1 MIIASFISCLFI
13 FLTIGLYS
21 LRKKENTAEDYL
33 LASRSLK
40 PWLCGLSAVATTNS
54 GFMFTAWI
62 GMTYAMGISSIW
74 FLLGLS
80 SGITFGLF
88 FTSKHIRVKSAE
100 NKTYSYGGLISL
112 WQGKE
117 MPILRHILGWG
128 ILIFLSTYAAAQL
141 TASSKAMYVL
151 FDWDLNTGAIIGA
164 VVIFL
169 YCYSGGFRASVWTD
183 VAQSIVMIVA
193 MFILL
198 FVAITEIGG
207 FGALYN
213 KLAAIDPSLVSIL
226 PDLQFSPWLY
236 IFGWFLGGFGITG
249 QPHVMTRFM
258 ALDSAENT
266 NKSLYWYLTWYY
278 AFFLTSWGVGLA
290 AKVLLPEVGNFDAEL
305 ALPMIANDLLPQ
317 FLVGIILAGLFAA
330 SISTADSLVLAASA
344 ALSRDILKQPSP
356 SMLITKGSTVLITIA
371 VLAISLWGNK
381 SVFILVTLAWSAL
394 ATAIT
399 PLLFLMIWKQK
410 VNEWLAISMVI
421 CGAFTVFAW
430 HFAEID
436 PFIWPSFPGIAVVL
450 IIYISYRLLRS
461 KNEI

>member
-1 MIIASFISCLFI
+1 MIIVSFLTCLFI
-13 FLTIGLYS
+13 FLIIGLYS
-21 LRKKENTAEDYL
+21 IRQKKNTAEDYL
-33 LASRSLK
+33 LASRSLQ

-88 FTSKHIRVKSAE
+88 SSSRHIREVSEK
-100 NKTYSYGGLISL
+100 NQTYSYGGLISL
-112 WQGKE
+112 WQGSE

-128 ILIFLSTYAAAQL
+128 IVIFLSTYAAAQL

-164 VVIFL
+164 IVIFL

-183 VAQSIVMIVA
+183 VAQSIVMMAA
-193 MFILL
+193 MIILL
-198 FVAITEIGG
+198 FVAINEIGG
-207 FGALYN
+207 FTALYQ
-213 KLAAIDPSLVSIL
+213 KLAAIDPSLVSLL
-226 PDLQFSPWLY
+226 PNLHFSPWLY
-236 IFGWFLGGFGITG
+236 IFGWFLGGIGITG

-258 ALDSAENT
+258 ALDDADNT
-266 NKSLYWYLTWYY
+266 NNSLYWYLTWYY

-290 AKVLLPEVGNFDAEL
+290 AKVLLPEVSNFDAEL

-330 SISTADSLVLAASA
+330 SISTADSLVLASSA

-356 SMLITKGSTVLITIA
+356 SMLITKGSTVLITII

-381 SVFILVTLAWSAL
+381 SVFVLVTLAWSAL

-399 PLLFLMIWKQK
+399 PLLYLMIWKQK
-410 VNEWLAISMVI
+410 INEWLAISMVI
-421 CGAFTVFAW
+421 CGTITVFAW
-430 HFAEID
+430 HFGQVD
-436 PFIWPSFPGIAVVL
+436 RFIWPSLPGIAVVI
-450 IIYISYRLLRS
+450 IIYFSYQFYRT
-461 KNEI
+461 KFTT